1 MDCIEK
7 LVRLIGQSRPRD
19 NVAWYNRVI
28 AINVGKMGEMMSFNY
43 VGFKSTF

>member
-1 MDCIEK
+1 M
-7 LVRLIGQSRPRD
+7 GQPRPRD
-19 NVAWYNRVI
+19 NVAWHSRVI